1 MKKLK
6 RMVFGEK
13 MPDKDDPK
21 YRARY
26 ERDVEAGRRFCHATR
41 LDKCA
46 AGVQNFATRHSRLFF
61 SLVITV
67 IVMCFAFSLHR
78 MCGAWHH
85 RSETTTAAEAQRTMI
100 EMRQDMQENATDCET
115 QE

>member
-46 AGVQNFATRHSRLFF
+46 AAVQRFANRHRKVFFTIVIAIMSACFVYSIGRIAMVTRMRGRTRPAVEMQDS
-61 SLVITV
+61 
-67 IVMCFAFSLHR
+67 VMKARKTLPIP
-78 MCGAWHH
+78 
-85 RSETTTAAEAQRTMI
+85 TTSI
-100 EMRQDMQENATDCET
+100 KYK
-115 QE
+115 